1 MVVVQSTE
9 PLIQFTNICRE
20 LNGTVIKWMGRRA
33 AERGEHGL
41 FARQAE
47 HMASTR
53 ITLYCSSLITPSSLD
68 LLTSSLNHSVF
79 SFRKC
84 TVPCIEAL
92 LCASISRSDLEES
105 SLYW

>member
-1 MVVVQSTE
+1 
-9 PLIQFTNICRE
+9 
-20 LNGTVIKWMGRRA
+20 MGRRA
-33 AERGEHGL
+33 AECGEPGV

-79 SFRKC
+79 SFRGWK
-84 TVPCIEAL
+84 VSCIKDYCVLQYQGLTLKRAL
-92 LCASISRSDLEES
+92 FTGDETGQMQAGKMKVEL
-105 SLYW
+105 

>member
-1 MVVVQSTE
+1 
-9 PLIQFTNICRE
+9 
-20 LNGTVIKWMGRRA
+20 MGRRA
-33 AERGEHGL
+33 AECGEHGL
-41 FARQAE
+41 FARQTE
-47 HMASTR
+47 HASTR
-53 ITLYCSSLITPSSLD
+53 IKLYCSSLIIPSSLD

-79 SFRKC
+79 SFREC